1 MADFHE
7 LGPDMQD
14 ARTLARGAGVAL
26 PGRVIGR
33 AMAVL
38 TQILLARLLGPAI
51 FGLYSV
57 GYALLRLGELI
68 LPLGMDQGVVR
79 FGAYGQGA
87 DPEPPPG
94 VLGRGIGV
102 AVLVGVLAGG
112 GLVLLAPYLAQAAFH
127 DPSMRSVLVGIA
139 PALALAAGLQVG
151 ASATRL
157 SRRMQYAV
165 LTQDLGQPFL
175 NLILAGLFVWLGWGL
190 RGALGALVASYAAAF
205 TGALLFIKRLFPQAF
220 GIGEMNQVSLPAMLA
235 FSVPASLARI
245 FGSMIMMFDRVVIGF
260 LRPASDVGVYQAA
273 SLSASIFPII
283 LISFNAIFAPMI
295 ADLHAR
301 GERQR
306 LEQVYRLATRWGIY
320 LSLPFYL
327 LMLAAPGEILQ
338 GVFGV
343 GYAEGVL
350 PMLIL
355 ATAQWVS
362 IGVGGVG
369 VLLPMTGHEKPWL
382 RVSAVAVSLH
392 LAASFLLV
400 PRLGIVG
407 GALATGGALLCLYL
421 GGLVLT
427 RRRLGIWPYDAR
439 LMKGAWALIAG
450 IAAVILARRISLSDP
465 LLKVIL
471 LGVLIAG
478 AVLAAL
484 ALKGLEPEERSLLE
498 SIKDKIWRG
507 RVVSR

>member
-1 MADFHE
+1 M
-7 LGPDMQD
+7 
-14 ARTLARGAGVAL
+14 LARGAGVAL

-87 DPEPPPG
+87 DPELPPG
-94 VLGRGIGV
+94 VLSRGIGV
-102 AVLVGVLAGG
+102 ALLVGALAGG
-112 GLVLLAPYLAQAAFH
+112 GLVLLAPYLAQVAFH
-127 DPSMRSVLVGIA
+127 DPGMKSVLMGIS
-139 PALALAAGLQVG
+139 PALALAAGLQVA
-151 ASATRL
+151 ASATRI

-165 LTQDLGQPFL
+165 LTQDLGQPLL
-175 NLILAGLFVWLGWGL
+175 NLILAALLVWLGWGL

-205 TGALLFIKRLFPQAF
+205 LGALVFIRRIFPRTFRRSALKR
-220 GIGEMNQVSLPAMLA
+220 VSLWAMLA

-260 LRPASDVGVYQAA
+260 FRPASDVGIYQAA

-283 LISFNAIFAPMI
+283 LVSFNAIFAPMI
-295 ADLHAR
+295 ADPHAR

-306 LEQVYRLATRWGIY
+306 LEQVYRLATRWGITI
-320 LSLPFYL
+320 SLPFYL
-327 LMLAAPGEILQ
+327 LILAAPGDILG
-338 GVFGV
+338 GVFGE
-343 GYAEGVL
+343 GYAAGRL
-350 PMLIL
+350 PLIIL
-355 ATAQWVS
+355 ATAQMVS

-407 GALATGGALLCLYL
+407 GALATGGALLCLFL
-421 GGLVLT
+421 GGLTQT
-427 RRRLGIWPYDAR
+427 RYLLGIWPYDAR
-439 LMKGAWALIAG
+439 LKKAFWAFLVGAGTA
-450 IAAVILARRISLSDP
+450 ILARGLPVDDP

-471 LGVLIAG
+471 LGIVVTGVVAI
-478 AVLAAL
+478 AL
-484 ALKGLEPEERSLLE
+484 AVQGLEPEERDLLAR
-498 SIKDKIWRG
+498 IKE
-507 RVVSR
+507 RVLG